1 MGKIWFNLNANDFH
15 FQLGGV
21 MVEMQELKGQRTTN
35 QRRLLLDLLRH
46 SEGHLD
52 ADELYRLAKEREPR
66 LSLSTVYRTLR
77 LFKELGL
84 IEERRFAEEHHHYE
98 AKEKTEHHHLV
109 CLGCGKVVEFEY
121 PLTDRMKE
129 DVGRQSG
136 FEILGAEVYM
146 EGYCQRCRQER
157 A

>member
-1 MGKIWFNLNANDFH
+1 
-15 FQLGGV
+15 
-21 MVEMQELKGQRTTN
+21 MVETQRLKGQRVTS
-35 QRRLLLDLLRH
+35 QRKLLLDLLRH

-66 LSLSTVYRTLR
+66 ISLSTVYRTLS

-84 IEERRFAEEHHHYE
+84 VEERHFAEEHHHYE
-98 AKEKTEHHHLV
+98 VKGETEHHHLV
-109 CLGCGKVVEFEY
+109 CLGCGTVVEFES
-121 PLTDRMKE
+121 PLTKRMKKE
-129 DVGRQSG
+129 VSRQTG
-136 FEILGAEVYM
+136 FEILGGEVYL